1 MKAEQGEL
9 QRGYGEIR
17 LFPESLDDLW
27 HLEHLVAPGDLVFA
41 TTLRA
46 VENVSDKLR
55 PDKPEKRPVR
65 LGIRVER
72 TEFHRFAN
80 RLRITGIIEH
90 GEETGSYHT
99 LNIEPGYE
107 ISVIKRWRNVD
118 LERIDRA
125 VKASVYDAV
134 HILTIE
140 EGEAELFRMRQFGP
154 EGVLTITTGSGKESG
169 TETSRPAFFE
179 RVASHCSGITGP
191 FVIAGPG
198 FIKDDF
204 VKYLRSANPGLSAR
218 SLVVETRR
226 VGRGAV
232 QDVIGLGILERIH
245 EDIQLGNEVRLMS
258 DLLSRIAQGLPAA
271 YGRAEVQKAIDFGA
285 CERLLVS
292 DTLIRDEAV
301 VHMMDRAELL
311 NAGIVVFSSAFEPG
325 KQLEGLG
332 GIAALLR
339 YQIG

>member
-17 LFPESLDDLW
+17 LFPESLDDIW
-27 HLEHLVAPGDLVFA
+27 HLEHLVAPGDLIFA

-90 GEETGSYHT
+90 GEEIGSYHT

-107 ISVIKRWRNVD
+107 ISVIKRWHPVD

-125 VKASVYDAV
+125 VKASVYEAV

-140 EGEAELFRMRQFGP
+140 EGEAELFRMRQYGP
-154 EGVLTITTGSGKESG
+154 EGVLTVTSGSGKESG
-169 TETSRPAFFE
+169 TETRSAFFE
-179 RVASHCSGITGP
+179 RVASHCAGITGP
-191 FVIAGPG
+191 LVIAGPG

-204 VKYLRSANPGLSAR
+204 VTYLRSANPGLAAH

-226 VGRGAV
+226 VGSGAV
-232 QDVIGLGILERIH
+232 QDVVGLGILERIH

-258 DLLSRIAQGLPAA
+258 ELLSRIAKGLPAA

-292 DTLIRDEAV
+292 DTLLRDEAV
-301 VHMMDRAELL
+301 IHMMDRAELL
-311 NAGIVVFSSAFEPG
+311 NAGIVIFSSAFEPG

>member
-9 QRGYGEIR
+9 QRGFGEIR

-46 VENVSDKLR
+46 VESMSDKLR

-80 RLRITGIIEH
+80 RLRMTGIIEH

-107 ISVIKRWRNVD
+107 ISVIKRWRPVE

-125 VKASVYDAV
+125 VKASVYEAV

-140 EGEAELFRMRQFGP
+140 EGEAELFRIRQFGP
-154 EGVLTITTGSGKESG
+154 EGVLTVTTGSGKEGGEEVRSG
-169 TETSRPAFFE
+169 FFE
-179 RVASHCSGITGP
+179 RVASHCTGITGP

-204 VKYLRSANPGLSAR
+204 ARYLRSANPGLSER
-218 SLVVETRR
+218 SIVVETRR
-226 VGRGAV
+226 TGAGAV

-245 EDIQLGNEVRLMS
+245 EDIQLGNEVRLIS
-258 DLLSRIAQGLPAA
+258 ELLRRIAQGLPAA
-271 YGRAEVQKAIDFGA
+271 YGKAEVEKAIDFGA

-292 DTLIRDEAV
+292 DTLLRDESV

-311 NAGIVVFSSAFEPG
+311 NAVIIVFSNTFEPG
-325 KQLEGLG
+325 KQLDGLG

-339 YQIG
+339 YPIG

>member
-46 VENVSDKLR
+46 VESVSDKLR
-55 PDKPEKRPVR
+55 PEKPEKRPVR

-107 ISVIKRWRNVD
+107 ISVIKRWRPVD

-125 VKASVYDAV
+125 VKASVYEAV

-154 EGVLTITTGSGKESG
+154 ESVLTITSGSGKESG
-169 TETSRPAFFE
+169 TEARSGFFE
-179 RVASHCSGITGP
+179 RVASSCAGITGP

-204 VKYLRSANPGLSAR
+204 ARYLRSVNPGLSAH

-226 VGRGAV
+226 IGGGAV
-232 QDVIGLGILERIH
+232 QDVIGLGTLERIH
-245 EDIQLGNEVRLMS
+245 EDIQLGNEVRLIAE
-258 DLLSRIAQGLPAA
+258 LLSRIAQGLPAA
-271 YGRAEVQKAIDFGA
+271 YGKAEVQKAIDFGA
-285 CERLLVS
+285 CERLLVA
-292 DTLIRDEAV
+292 DTLLRDDAV
-301 VHMMDRAELL
+301 VHMMDRAELQ
-311 NAGIVVFSSAFEPG
+311 NAGIVVFSSTFEPG

-339 YQIG
+339 YHIG

>member
-1 MKAEQGEL
+1 V
-9 QRGYGEIR
+9 
-17 LFPESLDDLW
+17 ES
-27 HLEHLVAPGDLVFA
+27 
-41 TTLRA
+41 
-46 VENVSDKLR
+46 VSDKLR

-80 RLRITGIIEH
+80 RLRIAGIIEH
-90 GEETGSYHT
+90 GEENGSYHT

-107 ISVIKRWRNVD
+107 ISVIKRWRPVD

-125 VKASVYDAV
+125 VKASVYEAV

-140 EGEAELFRMRQFGP
+140 EGEAELFRIRQFGP
-154 EGVLTITTGSGKESG
+154 EGVLTVTTGSGKEGGDDIRS
-169 TETSRPAFFE
+169 AFFE
-179 RVASHCSGITGP
+179 RVASHCAGITGP

-204 VKYLRSANPGLSAR
+204 AGYLRSANPGLSAHTM
-218 SLVVETRR
+218 VVETRR
-226 VGRGAV
+226 TGAGAV

-245 EDIQLGNEVRLMS
+245 EDIQLGNEVRLIS
-258 DLLSRIAQGLPAA
+258 ELLRRIAQGLPAA
-271 YGRAEVQKAIDFGA
+271 YGKAEVEKAIDFGA

-292 DTLIRDEAV
+292 DTLLRDESV
-301 VHMMDRAELL
+301 VHMMDRAERL
-311 NAGIVVFSSAFEPG
+311 NAVIIVFSNTFEPG

-339 YQIG
+339 YPIA